1 MVPVAGPL
9 LRRWV
14 LECEEAPSLLRPV
27 QALAEAEVGILLGLG
42 TMVGKVC
49 ERGNFLE

>member
-27 QALAEAEVGILLGLG
+27 QALAEAEVGIPLGLG

-49 ERGNFLE
+49 ERGKFLE